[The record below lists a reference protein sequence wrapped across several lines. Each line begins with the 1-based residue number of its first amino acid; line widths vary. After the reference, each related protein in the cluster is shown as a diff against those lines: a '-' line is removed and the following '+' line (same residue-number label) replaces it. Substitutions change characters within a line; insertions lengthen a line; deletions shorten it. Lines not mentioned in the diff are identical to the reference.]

1 MYHTLLIFHSAIRW
15 FVLGSLIY
23 AIFTAY
29 KGLTRNEV
37 FTQKANSIRHWTATI
52 AHIQLLI
59 GMAIYVQSPVVLY
72 QTSDSP
78 DKVLNEQTFFRYIH
92 IALMI
97 LAIVVITIGSAKA
110 KRMKDD
116 LSKYQTM
123 LRWFTVALVIIFVA
137 IPWPFS
143 PLAGRPYLRNF

>member
-1 MYHTLLIFHSAIRW
+1 MYNTLLIFHSAIRW
-15 FVLGSLIY
+15 LVLGSLIY
-23 AIFTAY
+23 AIVIAY
-29 KGLTRNEV
+29 RGLTRKEA

-72 QTSDSP
+72 QTSDIP

-110 KRMKDD
+110 KRIKDD

-123 LRWFTVALVIIFVA
+123 LRWFTVALVIIFIA